1 MSMELMVKAMKIR
14 VGNPLRKLVLI
25 KLADNASDQGEC
37 WPSYQ
42 HIADQCEISKRSVMN
57 HIAALCE
64 SGLVKKVTRK
74 GEKGNSSNIYLLHL
88 DGAGD
93 SLGGSAN
100 NSLSGAANSPGSAG
114 VAPGGSA
121 GDSPRTS
128 HSFEPVKE
136 PVNEPIA
143 VGASADESVRVRSN
157 RPEYSPEFEQAWL
170 AYPKRA
176 GGNLKSAAFKAWKAR
191 LNEGVNPETM
201 LEGVKRYAGWV
212 SAMGN
217 SGTQFVKQAVTFFGP
232 DRHFEES
239 WEVPAGICSQTRGPV
254 LQSQL
259 RQRGLQPDPGRI
271 QGVIMSLLNEVQK
284 FIEAHPGC
292 TSGDIADAFAGYSR
306 QRVLQSASK
315 LRQSGR
321 VAHRCEGDTRRHFP
335 RLTERAQE
343 PEPQSVRETRPVRNF
358 YVGTNDPRVILC
370 LTRQAEELESRGL
383 FRRAATVWMEAFRE
397 SHSQPERNN
406 FLARRERCLRKSS
419 KRAVSG
425 DEWYLS
431 GNYVGA

>member
-1 MSMELMVKAMKIR
+1 MNSLTANNRLSQQLVVSVAEHLLLRHECRLPNHLAVSNHRELYLTVGGELCGNLTAGFVTEEGFMSMLF

-136 PVNEPIA
+136 SVNEPIA

-176 GGNLKSAAFKAWKAR
+176 GGNSKSAAFKAWKAR

-239 WEVPAGICSQTRGPV
+239 WEVPAV
-254 LQSQL
+254 
-259 RQRGLQPDPGRI
+259 
-271 QGVIMSLLNEVQK
+271 
-284 FIEAHPGC
+284 
-292 TSGDIADAFAGYSR
+292 
-306 QRVLQSASK
+306 SA
-315 LRQSGR
+315 
-321 VAHRCEGDTRRHFP
+321 
-335 RLTERAQE
+335 
-343 PEPQSVRETRPVRNF
+343 
-358 YVGTNDPRVILC
+358 
-370 LTRQAEELESRGL
+370 
-383 FRRAATVWMEAFRE
+383 
-397 SHSQPERNN
+397 
-406 FLARRERCLRKSS
+406 ARREDPYFKASYDNVDYSQIPAGFR
-419 KRAVSG
+419 G
-425 DEWYLS
+425 
-431 GNYVGA
+431 

>member
-136 PVNEPIA
+136 PVNEPIPFSECSR
-143 VGASADESVRVRSN
+143 GASSRTGE
-157 RPEYSPEFEQAWL
+157 
-170 AYPKRA
+170 KRRHHD
-176 GGNLKSAAFKAWKAR
+176 KAW
-191 LNEGVNPETM
+191 
-201 LEGVKRYAGWV
+201 
-212 SAMGN
+212 
-217 SGTQFVKQAVTFFGP
+217 
-232 DRHFEES
+232 
-239 WEVPAGICSQTRGPV
+239 RGPGDHA
-254 LQSQL
+254 SYRSEGR
-259 RQRGLQPDPGRI
+259 RQRGGRY
-271 QGVIMSLLNEVQK
+271 
-284 FIEAHPGC
+284 HPRTAC
-292 TSGDIADAFAGYSR
+292 R
-306 QRVLQSASK
+306 
-315 LRQSGR
+315 
-321 VAHRCEGDTRRHFP
+321 
-335 RLTERAQE
+335 
-343 PEPQSVRETRPVRNF
+343 
-358 YVGTNDPRVILC
+358 
-370 LTRQAEELESRGL
+370 
-383 FRRAATVWMEAFRE
+383 
-397 SHSQPERNN
+397 
-406 FLARRERCLRKSS
+406 
-419 KRAVSG
+419 
-425 DEWYLS
+425 
-431 GNYVGA
+431 

>member
-114 VAPGGSA
+114 DSLGGSANNSLSGAANSPGSAGVALGGSA

-176 GGNLKSAAFKAWKAR
+176 GGNSKSAAFKAWKAR

-239 WEVPAGICSQTRGPV
+239 WEVPAV
-254 LQSQL
+254 
-259 RQRGLQPDPGRI
+259 
-271 QGVIMSLLNEVQK
+271 
-284 FIEAHPGC
+284 
-292 TSGDIADAFAGYSR
+292 
-306 QRVLQSASK
+306 SA
-315 LRQSGR
+315 
-321 VAHRCEGDTRRHFP
+321 
-335 RLTERAQE
+335 
-343 PEPQSVRETRPVRNF
+343 
-358 YVGTNDPRVILC
+358 
-370 LTRQAEELESRGL
+370 
-383 FRRAATVWMEAFRE
+383 
-397 SHSQPERNN
+397 
-406 FLARRERCLRKSS
+406 ARREDPYFKASYDNVDYSQIPAGFR
-419 KRAVSG
+419 G
-425 DEWYLS
+425 
-431 GNYVGA
+431 